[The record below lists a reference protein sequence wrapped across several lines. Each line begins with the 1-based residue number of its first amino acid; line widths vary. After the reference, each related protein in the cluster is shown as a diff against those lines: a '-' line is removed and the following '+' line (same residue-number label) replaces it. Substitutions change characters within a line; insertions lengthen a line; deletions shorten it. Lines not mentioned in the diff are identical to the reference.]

1 MEGVV
6 HGFYSISFIDP
17 EMKVRISCDDSAV
30 DVARKLKLLP
40 SIGNINVALERG
52 DLQVSWTVSFLSNTG
67 DLEMLQIHYPSSI
80 IAVSPTIHVDEL
92 VKGASLPNHIQ
103 IPLLPSEN
111 SYIARIAAMNEA
123 GIGEF
128 TSDIAARR

>member
-1 MEGVV
+1 
-6 HGFYSISFIDP
+6 
-17 EMKVRISCDDSAV
+17 
-30 DVARKLKLLP
+30 
-40 SIGNINVALERG
+40 
-52 DLQVSWTVSFLSNTG
+52 
-67 DLEMLQIHYPSSI
+67 MLQIHYPSSI

-103 IPLLPSEN
+103 IPLLSSEN